1 MLKVEHLTIKVK
13 PKQVRK
19 EILKHLVKLRQQKEG
34 SLIVQDQQDRKGK
47 VRLKQEI
54 TLTQELIKQEEDG
67 SVDMK
72 GVNHYKKN
80 GSLHKGGMHKMPD
93 GSLHSGKTHGKN
105 TQKLFHFKELN
116 KKAKT
121 KAKTYWGK

>member
-1 MLKVEHLTIKVK
+1 M
-13 PKQVRK
+13 Q
-19 EILKHLVKLRQQKEG
+19 G
-34 SLIVQDQQDRKGK
+34 QQDRKGK
-47 VRLKQEI
+47 VQLKQEI

-105 TQKLFHFKELN
+105 SQKLFHFKELN